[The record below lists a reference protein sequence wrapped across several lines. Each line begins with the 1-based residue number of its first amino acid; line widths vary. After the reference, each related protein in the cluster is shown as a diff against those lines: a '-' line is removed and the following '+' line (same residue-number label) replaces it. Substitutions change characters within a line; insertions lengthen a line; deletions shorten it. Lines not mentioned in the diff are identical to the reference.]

1 MSSAAARVQRS
12 FRRGFATYDDS
23 ALVQKLIARGLA
35 RRLLHHAVDTRF
47 SRVFEAGYGT
57 GQLTRILLQNLP
69 IETLHLNDLA
79 AAPLP
84 FAPEADYCP
93 GDVETLPLADDLDLV
108 ASASMIQWI
117 ADPKALIDRLCDAV
131 RPGGWLA
138 LSGFGPDH
146 FPELQALGSQAAAPS
161 LLSASALAD
170 LLPTEW
176 TVHEAG
182 SQSRALWFASPRDV
196 LRHLRDTGV
205 NGRASRPWTRRDL
218 AAFCVT
224 YSQKFSQSERVPLT
238 YQPVWLIA
246 QKA

>member
-1 MSSAAARVQRS
+1 MNAAARVQRS

-23 ALVQKLIARGLA
+23 ALVQKAIARGLT
-35 RRLLHHAVDTRF
+35 RRLLRHAADTRLAH
-47 SRVFEAGYGT
+47 VFEAGYGT
-57 GQLTRILLQNLP
+57 GQLTRLLLQRLP

-84 FAPEADYCP
+84 FAPQADYRP
-93 GDVETLPLADDLDLV
+93 GDIETLPLPEGLDL
-108 ASASMIQWI
+108 AISASMIQWI
-117 ADPKALIDRLCDAV
+117 ADPQKLIKRLCEAV

-161 LLSASALAD
+161 LLSAEALAD
-170 LLPTEW
+170 LLPLGW

-182 SQSRALWFASPRDV
+182 SRARALCFATPREV

-218 AAFCVT
+218 DAFCRD
-224 YSQKFSQSERVPLT
+224 YDARFGKAGRVPLT

-246 QKA
+246 RKT

>member
-1 MSSAAARVQRS
+1 MSAAARVQRS

-23 ALVQKLIARGLA
+23 ALVQKLIARGLI
-35 RRLLHHAVDTRF
+35 RRLQRHAVGARLAH
-47 SRVFEAGYGT
+47 VFEAGYGT
-57 GQLTRILLQNLP
+57 GQLTRLLLQRLP
-69 IETLHLNDLA
+69 IEALHLNDLA
-79 AAPLP
+79 AEPLA
-84 FAPEADYCP
+84 FAPEADYRP
-93 GDVETLPLADDLDLV
+93 GDIEFLSLPEDLDL
-108 ASASMIQWI
+108 AISASMIQWI
-117 ADPKALIDRLCDAV
+117 ADPQTLIRRLCDAV

-161 LLSASALAD
+161 LLSADAMAG
-170 LLPTEW
+170 LLPTGW
-176 TVHEAG
+176 TLQEKG
-182 SQSRALWFASPRDV
+182 SRARSLCFASPCEA

-218 AAFCVT
+218 DAFCHD
-224 YSQKFSQSERVPLT
+224 YDAQFGKAGRVPLT

>member
-1 MSSAAARVQRS
+1 MSAAARVQRS

-23 ALVQKLIARGLA
+23 ALVQKAIARGLT
-35 RRLLHHAVDTRF
+35 RRLLRHAADARLA
-47 SRVFEAGYGT
+47 RVFEAGYGT
-57 GQLTRILLQNLP
+57 GQLTRLLLQRLS

-84 FAPEADYCP
+84 FAPEADYRP
-93 GDVETLPLADDLDLV
+93 GDIETLPLPDSLDL
-108 ASASMIQWI
+108 AISASMIQWI
-117 ADPKALIDRLCDAV
+117 ADPQALVRRLGEAV

-146 FPELQALGSQAAAPS
+146 FPELHALGSQAAAPS
-161 LLSASALAD
+161 LLSAEALAD
-170 LLPTEW
+170 LLPSGW
-176 TVHEAG
+176 TVHEAR
-182 SQSRALWFASPRDV
+182 SCARSLCFTTPRAV

-218 AAFCVT
+218 DAFCHE
-224 YSQKFSQSERVPLT
+224 YDARFGQSGRVPLT

-246 QKA
+246 RKA

>member
-1 MSSAAARVQRS
+1 MSAAARVQRS

-35 RRLLHHAVDTRF
+35 RRLLHHAADARF
-47 SRVFEAGYGT
+47 ARVFEAGYGT
-57 GQLTRILLQNLP
+57 GQLTRIMLQRLP
-69 IETLHLNDLA
+69 IETLWLNDLA

-84 FAPEADYCP
+84 FAPQADYRP
-93 GDVETLPLADDLDLV
+93 GDIEALPLPDDLDLAV
-108 ASASMIQWI
+108 SASMIQWI
-117 ADPKALIDRLCDAV
+117 SDPRALVRRLCASV
-131 RPGGWLA
+131 RPGGWIA

-146 FPELQALGSQAAAPS
+146 FPELQTLGSQAAAPS
-161 LLSASALAD
+161 LLPLEAMAD
-170 LLPTEW
+170 LLPPGW

-182 SQSRALWFASPRDV
+182 SCSRPMWFTSPREV

-218 AAFCVT
+218 DAFCQT
-224 YSQKFSQSERVPLT
+224 YDQSFGQSGRVPLT

-246 QKA
+246 RRA